1 MLSAKLVRTVL
12 PSLSG
17 PLAFWRFNVCRIR
30 MSYISFSEKLKHLIE
45 PGNSAIGKMFSFCL
59 MLKTLRTVLPSLSG
73 PLAIW
78 RFNVCRLRMSYI
90 SFSEKLKHLIEP
102 GNSAIGKMFSFCLM
116 LKTLTK

>member
-17 PLAFWRFNVCRIR
+17 PLAFWRFNV
-30 MSYISFSEKLKHLIE
+30 
-45 PGNSAIGKMFSFCL
+45 
-59 MLKTLRTVLPSLSG
+59 
-73 PLAIW
+73 
-78 RFNVCRLRMSYI
+78 LRMSYI
-90 SFSEKLKHLIEP
+90 SFSEKLKHLIDP